1 MDMNRLNH
9 KRLGLTLLVGVY
21 TFLSASSAI
30 AAAPNI
36 SQDPLTLST
45 SADPNILINLSVE
58 TPMGGAA
65 YNDQP
70 DGGSCAGRD
79 TEGGGTVGFC
89 YDRAKDYIGYFNPN
103 RCYDYNSGGGYFVP
117 AVVTNSFHEC
127 SGKYSGNFMNW
138 ATMTAMDAFLYTM
151 TGGNRVTDTM
161 SLTVVERAKKH
172 NQSSHNW
179 FPIKFIGTSR
189 NVSPST
195 VTPYSGSAIF
205 ILNDEW
211 TVKFGTTRGGA
222 ELDTLNVKVKVCEPG
237 KLEANC
243 VEYDNAGTP
252 YYKPEGLIQKNAA
265 NKRFAVSSYLA
276 ANNKTKDGGVLRAL
290 MKYVGPDMPLTTGF
304 GSRITNPAKE
314 FGTDGLLVL
323 DPDSQSGSGG
333 VTDSGVINYI
343 NKFSRAHG
351 YKSYDPV
358 SELFYESLRYFRGQT
373 ISAKGPTTNYAST
386 SNGERGGFPDYR
398 TWDDPIQ
405 YSCQKNFI
413 IGINDANPWRD
424 KKLPGTH
431 FSAPSIYG
439 HTIADSDYG
448 GNTNDDSWFDVTTY
462 TNKVGDL
469 EGLNGTTQCIGC
481 VSGDCASGT
490 ANLTSSNKSLDK
502 LGQVF
507 GTCSY
512 APKENSYYVAGLA
525 YQANTQDMRSESDMP
540 GKQTVTTFMID
551 TQEYNANPL
560 TGQMNMLWLAGKYG
574 GFNDLDDDGVPDAAN
589 PSATPPTPN
598 EWDADGDGEPD
609 NYVLATNPEKMV
621 TALNNTFSDI
631 EKRDSSSSAVVANS
645 VRLQAGTKIFQARF
659 NSGEWSGELLAYPVN
674 TDGSV
679 GAAEWNAQTVLDA
692 QNWSSARNIF
702 TYDPTAN
709 SGAGEGRPFVW
720 SSLNSAQQAL
730 LNLNPDASPAASD
743 SKGQDRLEFLRGNQ
757 SKEIGNT
764 GGTFRKRTSI
774 LGDLINSAP
783 VYVAEPNFLYNDEA
797 NCASN
802 TPTTCYSAFK
812 STHASRMPII
822 YVGGNDGMLHGFI
835 PEESSASAGD
845 EGTEVVAYVPNFLM
859 SGLNQLTSPDY
870 SHRYFVDGN
879 PTVADVFI
887 DADASGSDEWNTVLI
902 GGARGGGQGYFALNI
917 TDPTNFATVKSAS
930 QDVTNAQKL
939 ALWEF
944 TDADDVD
951 LGYTYSQP
959 AIAKMANGEWAAVFG
974 NGYGSTVSD
983 GNVGDGDA
991 VLYIAFLEG
1000 GLDGTW
1006 TVGSDYIKIDTGE
1019 GSTSEPNG
1027 MSTPAPVDTDG
1038 DGLVDAIYAGD
1049 LYGNMWKVDVSSTNT
1064 NLWDNSS
1071 KRYKLFSAVDDASPT
1086 NKQPITT
1093 RPDVGAHPLGGVMV
1107 YFGTGKYF
1115 ETGDNNPS
1123 NYGEQTF
1130 YGIRDQGSA
1139 VSGRS
1144 DLQEQTVI
1152 QEAIATGGVFRVT
1165 SNIPVDWTT
1174 KDGWFMDLTDTGE
1187 IVVVNPKLNN
1197 GLIVFVTQVPSS
1209 DPCDSGGYSW
1219 IMEMDAVTGGWPS
1232 STNLDV
1238 DGDGDVDA
1246 ADVLASVSVD
1256 ADGDGDASN
1265 DGSPR
1270 PTGQKSTEGILT
1282 EPTILPA
1289 GTKEYKYSSG
1299 SQGGIEV
1306 VVEASGLTKGR
1317 QSWQQIR

>member
-1 MDMNRLNH
+1 MDIKKLNH
-9 KRLGLTLLVGVY
+9 KRLAWTLLVSAY
-21 TFLSASSAI
+21 TFCSVSTAI

-70 DGGSCAGRD
+70 DGSACGGRVND
-79 TEGGGTVGFC
+79 GGTVGIC
-89 YDRAKDYIGYFNPN
+89 YDKTKEYIGYFNPN
-103 RCYDYNSGGGYFVP
+103 RCYTYSSTNGYFSPSV
-117 AVVTNSFHEC
+117 ATNSDHEC

-138 ATMTAMDAFLYTM
+138 ATMTAMDAFVYTM
-151 TGGNRVTDTM
+151 TGGNRVVDTL
-161 SLTVVERAKKH
+161 SLTVIERAKKQ
-172 NQSSHNW
+172 NNDSW
-179 FPIKFIGTSR
+179 FPHKLVKSSR
-189 NVSPST
+189 NVAPST
-195 VTPYSGSAIF
+195 VTPWSDSAIY
-205 ILNDEW
+205 IHNTDWGVE
-211 TVKFGTTRGGA
+211 FGTSHGSSNRLTA
-222 ELDTLNVKVKVCEPG
+222 NVKIKVCDPSN
-237 KLEANC
+237 LESNC
-243 VEYDNAGTP
+243 VQYDNSGTP

-265 NKRFAVSSYLA
+265 NKRFAVSSYLS
-276 ANNKTKDGGVLRAL
+276 ANNTSKDGGVLRAL

-304 GSRITNPAKE
+304 GARVNNTAKE

-323 DPDSQSGSGG
+323 DPDSQAGTGG

-373 ISAKGPTTNYAST
+373 ISAHGPTTNYAST

-424 KKLPGTH
+424 KKLPGTY
-431 FSAPSIYG
+431 FNAPSIYG

-448 GNTNDDSWFDVTTY
+448 GNSNDDSWFDVTTY
-462 TNKVGDL
+462 TNTVGDL
-469 EGLNGTTQCIGC
+469 QGLNGTTQCIGC
-481 VSGDCASGT
+481 VSGNCASGT
-490 ANLTSSNKSLDK
+490 GSLTSTNKSLDK

-525 YQANTQDMRSESDMP
+525 YQANTQDMRTESNMP

-551 TQEYNANPL
+551 TQEYNATPL

-574 GFNDLDDDGVPDAAN
+574 GFKDLDDDGIPDDAD
-589 PSATPPTPN
+589 ATTSPPTPS

-609 NYVLATNPEKMV
+609 NYVLATNPEKIV
-621 TALNNTFSDI
+621 TALNDTFSEI

-674 TDGSV
+674 SNGTV

-692 QNWSSARNIF
+692 QNWSTDRNIF
-702 TYDPTAN
+702 TYDPAAN

-720 SSLNSAQQAL
+720 SSLSATQQAL
-730 LNLNPDASPAASD
+730 LNLNPDASSAVSD
-743 SKGQDRLEFLRGNQ
+743 AKGQDRVEFLRGNQ
-757 SKEIGNT
+757 AKEADQT
-764 GGTFRKRTSI
+764 GGTFRTRASI

-783 VYVAEPNFLYNDEA
+783 VYVAAPNYLYTDEA

-802 TPTTCYSAFK
+802 TPSTCYSAFK

-835 PEESSASAGD
+835 PEESSPSAGD
-845 EGTEVVAYVPNFLM
+845 QGTEVVAYVPNFLM
-859 SGLNQLTSPDY
+859 SDLNQLTSQDY
-870 SHRYFVDGN
+870 SHRYYVDGN
-879 PTVADVFI
+879 PTSADVFI
-887 DADASGSDEWNTVLI
+887 DTTGSDAWHTVLI
-902 GGARGGGQGYFALNI
+902 GGARGGGQGYFALDI
-917 TDPTNFATVKSAS
+917 TDPTDFATVKGAAQS
-930 QDVTNAQKL
+930 VTNAQKL

-944 TDADDVD
+944 TDSDDAD

-959 AIAKMANGEWAAVFG
+959 AIAKMANGEWAAIFG
-974 NGYGSTVSD
+974 NGYGSTASD
-983 GNVGDGDA
+983 GNVGTGHS

-1006 TVGSDYIKIDTGE
+1006 TVNTDYIKIDTGE
-1019 GSTSEPNG
+1019 GSTSVPNG

-1049 LYGNMWKVDVSSTNT
+1049 LYGTMWKVDVSSTNT
-1064 NLWDNSS
+1064 SLWDNSS
-1071 KRYKLFSAVDDASPT
+1071 KRYPLFRAVDDASPT

-1115 ETGDNNPS
+1115 ETGDNNPG

-1152 QEAIATGGVFRVT
+1152 QQATATGGIFRVT
-1165 SNIPVDWTT
+1165 SNVPVDWST

-1187 IVVVNPKLNN
+1187 IVAVNPKLNN

-1232 STNLDV
+1232 SPNLDV

-1246 ADVLASVSVD
+1246 ADVLSSVNVD
-1256 ADGDGDASN
+1256 ADGDGDATN
-1265 DGSPR
+1265 DGPAR
-1270 PTGQKSTEGILT
+1270 ATGQRSTEGILT
-1282 EPTILPA
+1282 EPTVLPA
-1289 GTKEYKYSSG
+1289 GTQEYKYSSG

-1306 VVEASGLTKGR
+1306 VVESSGLGKGR